1 MSDRVGL
8 QASPLH
14 SLGELKGLV
23 WLLALFTGTDE
34 SVGLQAS
41 PLHSVGE
48 MKGLVW
54 LFALLTCAN
63 AATGNVPK
71 LFSLL
76 GGSSVLYIGGA
87 TRKKTP
93 LITGTN
99 NEHMVL

>member
-41 PLHSVGE
+41 PLHSLG
-48 MKGLVW
+48 GLQGLIW
-54 LFALLTCAN
+54 LFALLKCADERVGVLPV
-63 AATGNVPK
+63 TGNVPK
-71 LFSLL
+71 LLSLL
-76 GGSSVLYIGGA
+76 VG
-87 TRKKTP
+87 
-93 LITGTN
+93 
-99 NEHMVL
+99 

>member
-41 PLHSVGE
+41 PLHSLGE

-54 LFALLTCAN
+54 LFALLTCTD

-71 LFSLL
+71 
-76 GGSSVLYIGGA
+76 LYIGGA